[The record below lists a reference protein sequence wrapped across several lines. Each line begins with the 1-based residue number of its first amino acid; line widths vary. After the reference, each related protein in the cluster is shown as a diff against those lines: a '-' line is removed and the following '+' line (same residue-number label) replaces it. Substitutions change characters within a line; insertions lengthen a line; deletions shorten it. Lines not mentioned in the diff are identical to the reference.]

1 MNRRRLCDECDGRG
15 LLWLVQRTPG
25 PDVAAPAE
33 PLLCAGCDGRGWVAV
48 APVRPKVQP
57 LAVPG

>member
-1 MNRRRLCDECDGRG
+1 MNERQLCDECDGSGR
-15 LLWLVQRTPG
+15 LWLVQRLPG
-25 PDVAAPAE
+25 QPQRASAE
-33 PLLCAGCDGRGWVAV
+33 PLICAGCGGRGWVAV